1 MNRPRVKVP
10 GKMSKITLK
19 SYIVVQMSPVIFSRV
34 LGLPVIGPLQVWH
47 WLPVLASW
55 EILWLWQSSQMIWP
69 CMVI

>member
-1 MNRPRVKVP
+1 MMKFFRKLMTRPRVEVP

-47 WLPVLASW
+47 WLPVVVLA
-55 EILWLWQSSQMIWP
+55 EIL
-69 CMVI
+69 